1 MHEIV
6 EIKTFTKKNHNIL
19 NMSQLNEIKKLV
31 LLAFRSDFRPEK
43 N

>member
-1 MHEIV
+1 MYEIV
-6 EIKTFTKKNHNIL
+6 EVKIFIKKYRNIL